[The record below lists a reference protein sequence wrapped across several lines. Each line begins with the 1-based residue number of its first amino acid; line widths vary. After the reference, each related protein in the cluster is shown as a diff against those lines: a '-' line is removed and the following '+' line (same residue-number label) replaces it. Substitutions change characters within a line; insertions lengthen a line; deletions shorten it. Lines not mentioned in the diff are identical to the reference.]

1 MGEDIL
7 SLIAFNLEW
16 SEIMFAKVQKIL
28 DEKVKPHL
36 AEHYGDVELVEV
48 KEGIVKIKL
57 LGQCS
62 GCPSAKYTV
71 EDVIEAALRQEI
83 PEVKEVIL
91 DNEVSK
97 ELLDMA
103 KAILRQRNE
112 NK

>member
-1 MGEDIL
+1 
-7 SLIAFNLEW
+7 
-16 SEIMFAKVQKIL
+16 MFTRVQKIL

-36 AEHYGDVELVEV
+36 AEHHGNVELLEAKDGV
-48 KEGIVKIKL
+48 VKIKL

-71 EDVIEAALRQEI
+71 EDLIETTLKQEI
-83 PEVKEVIL
+83 PEIKEVIL

-97 ELLDMA
+97 ELWDMA
-103 KAILRQRNE
+103 KKILKQRNE

>member
-1 MGEDIL
+1 
-7 SLIAFNLEW
+7 
-16 SEIMFAKVQKIL
+16 MFERVQKIL

-71 EDVIEAALRQEI
+71 EGLIEARLKQEI
-83 PEVKEVIL
+83 PEIKEVIL

-97 ELLDMA
+97 ELWDMA
-103 KAILRQRNE
+103 RKILKQRNE
-112 NK
+112 NNENRN